1 MMASYPSASLPVGTV
16 TFLLTDVVGSTR
28 MWHQFPELMRHA
40 LTRHD
45 ALVEGLVGA
54 HAGVVVRP
62 RGEGDSR
69 FAVFPRA
76 TDAVAAACAIQ
87 RALHAETWVLPEPLQ
102 VRLALHTGEADLGE
116 GDYYGSA
123 VNRCAR
129 LRDVA
134 YGGQALVSSV
144 TASLARERLPAGAAL
159 RSLGRHRLRDLPEA
173 DEIFQLLHP
182 ELPANFPPLRSL
194 SASPHNLPVQLTSF
208 VGREQ
213 ELADLQERLLRT
225 DVRLLTLT
233 GTAGTGKTRLALQV
247 AESTL
252 AEFPRGVFFVPLAPL
267 NDPQLLASTMGEAIG
282 VREVAGQPLLR
293 TIIDALQAQG
303 LLLVLDN
310 FEHVIQETRQ
320 LGDLLAACAS
330 LKIMVTSREVLH
342 LAGEHVFAV
351 SAMTVPDLDQPL
363 STERVSQC
371 DAVQLFM
378 ERARAAKPHF
388 SLTAQNAPAIA
399 AICSRLDGLPL
410 AIELAAARTQLLPP
424 DALLDRLSQTYD
436 QRQTLLSA
444 GGSDRPE
451 RHQTLRSAIDW
462 SFGLLKPWEQRLFRR
477 LAVFGGGFTLTA
489 AEAICGADPELSVQ
503 VLEGVASL
511 IDKSLLR
518 QAEEVAREPRYR
530 MLETIREYALVQL
543 QAAGEW
549 DTIYVRLAGYL
560 VELAEQAEPELTGP
574 EQVAWLDRLET
585 EHDNV
590 RAALQWCSAQDA
602 VDSSLRLAG
611 ALWRF
616 WSTRGDV
623 GEGLRWLEAA
633 VKSPKAESTPV
644 LAKALN
650 GAANLAREQG
660 DYGKAEVLHKQSLN
674 ISREHLDRHAAAE
687 ALNNLG
693 LVALYQGRHDAAQRY
708 CEDGL
713 ALFRETGDQGGVA
726 AALNNLG
733 NLARERGESDLA
745 AALHKESLALRR
757 SLGDKRGIALSLNNL
772 ANVVLHQGDYWRAA
786 GLHQESLALRR
797 ELGDRAG
804 VATSLNNLGNVA
816 RVQGDAGAAQAYYE
830 ESLSV
835 RRELGDK
842 RRVAAALINLG
853 IVERELGQRDRA
865 ATLLTESLMLR
876 RELGDRP
883 GMNAALNSLRTLA
896 LNRSDYAAR
905 LYYTE
910 TLALQRE
917 ANDRAGVGAALNNL
931 GNVAR
936 AQGDARAARGYYEES
951 LSVRREMGD
960 LRGAAA
966 TLNQLAQLALS
977 QKEFARAATLLRQGL
992 ALQQEV
998 GDKRGIAAA
1007 HKNLAVVARAQ
1018 GDDVQARQYF
1028 TDSLRLYEQLGDRRN
1043 SAECRARLAN
1053 PNGPLDAHAGV
1064 DYAGAESGATGA
1076 QMTEGGPG
1084 VII

>member
-1 MMASYPSASLPVGTV
+1 MMASYPSAGLPVGTV
-16 TFLLTDVVGSTR
+16 TFMLTDLVGSTR
-28 MWHQFPELMRHA
+28 LWDRFPELMRPA
-40 LTRHD
+40 LVRHD
-45 ALVEGLVGA
+45 ALVESLVGTQ
-54 HAGVVVRP
+54 AGVVVRP

-69 FAVFPRA
+69 FAVFSRA

-87 RALHAETWVLPEPLQ
+87 RALHAEPWALPEPLG
-102 VRLALHTGEADLGE
+102 VRLALHTGEADLSD

-134 YGGQALVSSV
+134 YGGQVLLSSV
-144 TASLARERLPAGAAL
+144 TASLARERLPAGATL
-159 RSLGRHRLRDLPEA
+159 RSLGTHRLRDLPED

-208 VGREQ
+208 IGRAQ
-213 ELADLQERLLRT
+213 ELADLQDRLLRN

-252 AEFPRGVFFVPLAPL
+252 TEFPHGVFFVPLAPL
-267 NDPQLLASTMGEAIG
+267 NHPQLLASTIGEAIG
-282 VREVAGQPLLR
+282 VREVAGQPLLP
-293 TIIDALQAQG
+293 TIIDALQAHG

-310 FEHVIQETRQ
+310 FEHVIQEARQ
-320 LGDLLAACAS
+320 VGELLAACAS
-330 LKIMVTSREVLH
+330 LKVLITSREVLH

-363 STERVSQC
+363 STDRISQC

-378 ERARAAKPHF
+378 ERARAANPHF
-388 SLTAQNAPAIA
+388 TLTSQNAPAIA
-399 AICSRLDGLPL
+399 EICSQLDGLPL
-410 AIELAAARTQLLPP
+410 AIELAAARIQLLPP

-436 QRQTLLSA
+436 QRQTLLTA

-477 LAVFGGGFTLTA
+477 LAVFAGGFSLTA
-489 AEAICGADPELSVQ
+489 AEAICGADPELSLQ

-518 QAEEVAREPRYR
+518 QSEEVAREPRYR

-543 QAAGEW
+543 QAAGEL
-549 DTIYVRLAGYL
+549 DTMYARLADFL
-560 VELAEQAEPELTGP
+560 IVLAEQAEPELTGP
-574 EQVAWLDRLET
+574 EQVVWLDRLET
-585 EHDNV
+585 EHDNL
-590 RAALQWCSAQDA
+590 RAALHWCTAQDA
-602 VDSSLRLAG
+602 VDVSLRLAG
-611 ALWRF
+611 SLWRF
-616 WSTRGDV
+616 WSTRGYV
-623 GEGLRWLEAA
+623 GEGLRWLEVAIA
-633 VKSPKAESTPV
+633 SPKAESTPV

-660 DYGKAEVLHKQSLN
+660 DYGKAEVLHKRSLN
-674 ISREHLDRHAAAE
+674 ISREHLGRHATAE

-693 LVALYQGRHDAAQRY
+693 LVALYQGHLDTAQTY
-708 CEDGL
+708 CEEGL

-745 AALHKESLALRR
+745 AALHNESLALRR
-757 SLGDKRGIALSLNNL
+757 ALGDKRGIALSLNNL
-772 ANVVLHQGDYWRAA
+772 ANVVLNQGNYWRAA

-816 RVQGDAGAAQAYYE
+816 RVQGDPAAAQGYYE
-830 ESLSV
+830 ESLTV

-865 ATLLTESLMLR
+865 AMLLTESLMLR

-896 LNRSDYAAR
+896 LNQSDYAAR
-905 LYYTE
+905 MYYEE
-910 TLALQRE
+910 TLTLQRA
-917 ANDRAGVGAALNNL
+917 ANDRAGIGAALNNL

-936 AQGDARAARGYYEES
+936 AQGDARAARAYYEES
-951 LSVRREMGD
+951 LSVRRELGD

-977 QKEFARAATLLRQGL
+977 QEEFSRAATLFRQGL
-992 ALQQEV
+992 ALQHEI
-998 GDKRGIAAA
+998 GDRRGIAAA
-1007 HKNLAVVARAQ
+1007 HKNLGGVAHALGEDVRATEHY
-1018 GDDVQARQYF
+1018 AE
-1028 TDSLRLYEQLGDRRN
+1028 SLRLYERLGDRRN
-1043 SAECRARLAN
+1043 VAECRERLHAASAA
-1053 PNGPLDAHAGV
+1053 LDGERAV
-1064 DYAGAESGATGA
+1064 DYAVAETGATGA
-1076 QMTEGGPG
+1076 PMTEGGPG
-1084 VII
+1084 VIT